1 MTIEEIKKVQEIVK
15 DSNCIEVCGRCFMRN
30 EDGLWQSKEALDYVY
45 QGGENTYAKYS
56 DEAMAQK
63 FINLL
68 SI

>member
-1 MTIEEIKKVQEIVK
+1 MTIEEIQKVQEIVK
-15 DSNCIEVCGRCFMRN
+15 NSNCIEVCGRCFMRN

-45 QGGENTYAKYS
+45 EGGENTYAKYS

-63 FINLL
+63 SINLL